1 MPGRSRAY
9 VAGSVPVTWA
19 PILGPLPFGGEHEMI
34 DEQLRAALEQ
44 IGQGGAAFVGVEA
57 IVLVDLDPGQLL
69 AAARQLVA
77 AVGQV
82 LLGLEQVE
90 ALGAPLF
97 AGNNPMSRHRFP
109 LLRWRW

>member
-1 MPGRSRAY
+1 
-9 VAGSVPVTWA
+9 
-19 PILGPLPFGGEHEMI
+19 MI
-34 DEQLRAALEQ
+34 DEQLRTALEQ

-57 IVLVDLDPGQLL
+57 IVLADLDPGQLL
-69 AAARQLVA
+69 AAACQLVA

-97 AGNNPMSRHRFP
+97 AGSNPMSRHRFP
-109 LLRWRW
+109 LLRWRWSRDRGPFASSPRPCCGRAVRRTTQESSPS